1 MISGDIQLLHPEWFW
16 LLPVLAVLFIFWKRA
31 GRYDEHTG
39 LSAIT
44 PWSSLRF
51 KHPLIPL
58 IPRNAVTARPS
69 KTHSILTLLAIVCL
83 TIALAEPVRTGKRL
97 PDPPEERDIVFIVD
111 TSVSMVL
118 RDYILDG
125 KRIDRMSLLKGLLD
139 RFVQQLRGER
149 ISIIVFGDAAYTL
162 VPLTRDQSLIR
173 RMLSRIETTIAGR
186 ASVVGEGIALAIKE
200 AGEQSGRRRVLVL
213 LTDAALP
220 IGDITPQT
228 AAELAAREKLPLYT
242 IAIGAGSFAA
252 EEQRNAGLI
261 YQPADLELLQSLAD
275 RTGARSYQA
284 GSSETLQQAIA
295 DIERREK
302 NPGAA
307 QPRYYRQPL
316 YAWPLVLGLMILSL
330 SQLSRLLAG
339 NRMSDGRV

>member
-1 MISGDIQLLHPEWFW
+1 MTPGDIHLLNPEWLW
-16 LLPVLAVLFIFWKRA
+16 LLPALALVFLIWKRA

-39 LSAIT
+39 LSGIT

-51 KHPLIPL
+51 MHPLIPL
-58 IPRNAVTARPS
+58 LPRDAIPSRPAILHSLLVLIAIICLVT
-69 KTHSILTLLAIVCL
+69 
-83 TIALAEPVRTGKRL
+83 ALAEPVRTGEKL

-118 RDYILDG
+118 RDYVLDG

-162 VPLTRDQSLIR
+162 VPLTRDQSLVR

-186 ASVVGEGIALAIKE
+186 SSVVGEGIALAVKE
-200 AGEQSGRRRVLVL
+200 AGEQSDRRRILVL

-228 AAELAAREKLPLYT
+228 AAELAARKKLPLYT

-261 YQPADLELLQSLAD
+261 YQPADLKLLQSLAQH
-275 RTGARSYQA
+275 TGANSYQA
-284 GSSETLQQAIA
+284 SSSETLQQAIK

-302 NPGAA
+302 NPGEVM
-307 QPRYYRQPL
+307 PRYYQQPL
-316 YAWPLVLGLMILSL
+316 YAWPLILGLAILSL
-330 SQLSRLLAG
+330 SQLARLIRGGKA
-339 NRMSDGRV
+339 D

>member
-1 MISGDIQLLHPEWFW
+1 MNPGDIHLLRPEWLW
-16 LLPVLAVLFIFWKRA
+16 LLPALALVFLVWKRA

-39 LSAIT
+39 LSSIT

-51 KHPLIPL
+51 MHPLIPL
-58 IPRNAVTARPS
+58 LPRDAIPCRPMIA
-69 KTHSILTLLAIVCL
+69 HSLLALIAIICL
-83 TIALAEPVRTGKRL
+83 ITALAEPVRTGEKL

-118 RDYILDG
+118 RDYVLDG

-162 VPLTRDQSLIR
+162 VPLTRDQSLVR

-186 ASVVGEGIALAIKE
+186 SSVVGEGIALAVKE
-200 AGEQSGRRRVLVL
+200 AGEQSDRRRILVL

-228 AAELAAREKLPLYT
+228 AAELATREKLPLYT

-261 YQPADLELLQSLAD
+261 YQPADLKLLQSLAQH
-275 RTGARSYQA
+275 TGARSYQA

-302 NPGAA
+302 NPGKVM
-307 QPRYYRQPL
+307 PRYYQQPL
-316 YAWPLVLGLMILSL
+316 YTWPLILGLAILSL
-330 SQLSRLLAG
+330 SQLVRLLRG
-339 NRMSDGRV
+339 GKTS